1 MKNNY
6 TNQQTVARIMDI
18 TKSHLDNGAEMASSA
33 KSTYM
38 TACDMMFNEWGKYR
52 KADLLDKA
60 IYWALRSLS
69 YSVGVFHKDY
79 RLAESLVSADVKIT
93 RYWKENA

>member
-18 TKSHLDNGAEMASSA
+18 TKSHLDNGAAMATSATSS
-33 KSTYM
+33 YM
-38 TACDMMFNEWGKYR
+38 DACNTMRDVWGKYT
-52 KADLLDKA
+52 KADALDIA

-69 YSVGVFHKDY
+69 YSIGKFHKDY
-79 RLAESLVSADVKIT
+79 QLAESLAQ
-93 RYWKENA
+93 

>member
-18 TKSHLDNGAEMASSA
+18 TKSHLDNGAEMESSA

-38 TACDMMFNEWGKYR
+38 TACDIMFGNWGKYT
-52 KADLLDKA
+52 KADALDNT

-69 YSVGVFHKDY
+69 YSVGKFHQDY
-79 RLAESLVSADVKIT
+79 QLAESLAQ
-93 RYWKENA
+93 